1 MQILTKKPFL
11 FKNGDEQF
19 ISKGGMVI
27 ESAPDWIV
35 KTPLYPLVVA
45 DGNLVEIATKGRA
58 VTAKGVTAEEAIV
71 AATVA
76 KAKAKKAPAVE

>member
-11 FKNGDEQF
+11 FKNGEEQF
-19 ISKGGMVI
+19 ITKGGMVI
-27 ESAPDWIV
+27 ETAPDWIT

-58 VTAKGVTAEEAIV
+58 VSTKAMTADEAMV

-76 KAKAKKAPAVE
+76 KAKTKKAAVV

>member
-11 FKNGDEQF
+11 FKNGEEQF

-27 ESAPDWIV
+27 ETAPDWIV
-35 KTPLYPLVVA
+35 KTPLYPLAVA
-45 DGNLVEIATKGRA
+45 DGNLVEIATKSRTVSA
-58 VTAKGVTAEEAIV
+58 KSMTADEAMV

-76 KAKAKKAPAVE
+76 KAKAKKAAVV